1 MGCQECTARTFAPAW
16 IEARTFSVPTCAIYK
31 GSENVV
37 AGPGNTILTLAANT
51 LRPSHTISARAAR
64 SPVPARQ
71 LDCNIGVLQWDPKT
85 TWIGRH
91 RSRIQDMPCFLNDAR
106 RGLIDRLDDAR
117 DLGRVFRIHFNAD
130 LVGISGEIGIFHGL
144 LKRLSQD
151 SQSIRRDS
159 RRRYNRPR
167 YLLSTKDQRQ
177 DFTLAI
183 GGGEVD
189 DNRHVLQLGM
199 TLHAELYQNVNRLA
213 RNPIAFTRAD

>member
-1 MGCQECTARTFAPAW
+1 
-16 IEARTFSVPTCAIYK
+16 
-31 GSENVV
+31 
-37 AGPGNTILTLAANT
+37 
-51 LRPSHTISARAAR
+51 
-64 SPVPARQ
+64 
-71 LDCNIGVLQWDPKT
+71 
-85 TWIGRH
+85 
-91 RSRIQDMPCFLNDAR
+91 MPCFLNDTWR
-106 RGLIDRLDDAR
+106 RLIDGLDYVR
-117 DLGRVFRIHFNAD
+117 DLGRIFRTDVNTD
-130 LVGISGEIGIFHGL
+130 LVGFLDEIWIFHGL
-144 LKRLSQD
+144 LKCLSQD

-213 RNPIAFTRAD
+213 RNPIGFTRAD